1 MIRAFFILLLFASS
15 AHARTWQVDIIQSH
29 GLREITRQDAIAM
42 AHVMRAKFASIG
54 IKIRIGRVSYTKLIN
69 PDYTLATYT
78 SGVFWWQKR
87 LPPRANII
95 RHVITPPFFD
105 GKLFY
110 IAGVAPGVCL
120 ARWKYAV
127 STSNAQRT
135 NLAGQ
140 DRFWH
145 SAIAMTHELGHVFGC
160 RHTVSRSIMNV
171 GALSLEPVATLQF
184 APESTRQI
192 YQCIG

>member
-1 MIRAFFILLLFASS
+1 MIRAFLILLLLASS

-29 GLREITRQDAIAM
+29 GIREISRQDAIAM
-42 AHVMRAKFASIG
+42 AAVMRAKFASIG

-69 PDYTLATYT
+69 PDYTISTYT
-78 SGVFWWQKR
+78 SGIFFWQKH

-95 RHVITPPFFD
+95 RHVITPPFYD

-140 DRFWH
+140 DRFWM
-145 SAIAMTHELGHVFGC
+145 SAIAMTHELGHVFGA
-160 RHTVSRSIMNV
+160 RHTKSHSIMNF
-171 GALSLEPVATLQF
+171 GALSFVDTPALEF
-184 APESTRQI
+184 ALESSRQI